1 MLWDGRAGKAGMRRS
16 NDIEALCQTR
26 EERQRVLR
34 TVAPMEEEQRS
45 PCALA
50 DDLQVNA
57 LDGDGVDARLHRWPH
72 LSVIWC
78 RAIILRISCRIL
90 RPNAPE
96 RQELAMCK
104 NSIRWLH
111 VRNVEPT
118 GAYVCVPT
126 GAVGQRTVR
135 SSESSS
141 PSETPA
147 PAVRVYRSSW
157 WQHLC
162 APITP
167 GPCECHTLPSANVLR
182 NCGGTCAASFASL
195 YRCA

>member
-1 MLWDGRAGKAGMRRS
+1 MLWNGRAGKAGMRRS

-34 TVAPMEEEQRS
+34 PAAPREEEQRS

-50 DDLQVNA
+50 DDLQVNT
-57 LDGDGVDARLHRWPH
+57 LYDDGVDARLHRWPH

-78 RAIILRISCRIL
+78 RALILRFSCRIL

-96 RQELAMCK
+96 RQGLATCK
-104 NSIRWLH
+104 TRIKWLH
-111 VRNVEPT
+111 LRNVEYIS
-118 GAYVCVPT
+118 AYVCVPT

-135 SSESSS
+135 NSVGSS

-147 PAVRVYRSSW
+147 PAVRAYRSSW

-167 GPCECHTLPSANVLR
+167 GPCEYHTLPSANALR
-182 NCGGTCAASFASL
+182 NCGGTCAVSLASL